1 MKKKVYIGF
10 SGGVDSSVSA
20 YLLKQKGFDVTAVF
34 MTVVPESTYAGKC
47 MTDELENAKTV
58 ANFLNIPLLTID
70 LKKNFEERVRK
81 PFYQEY
87 LSGKTPNPCIQC
99 NRLIKFGDLANECFK
114 LGADFVSTG
123 HYAKVKNGKLFKSK
137 DQSKDQ
143 TYFLNSV
150 SSEILSKTIFPL
162 ENLKKDR
169 VRDIAKKIDLPNFS
183 KKDSQKICFLKGVKI
198 EELFHSQ
205 KGNIVDIDTKEIVG
219 EHNGI
224 YKYTIGQ
231 RQGVKIGGLKEP
243 YFVAKKELDTNTL
256 FVAKGRDN
264 LALWKDKFVVKD
276 FNFIHKSNILKT
288 KRLKAVI
295 RYHSKEIPVNV
306 DWSIEKEKYQG
317 VFTLKEKQWAPSTGQ
332 SLVIYMGNECLGG
345 GEISEIL

>member
-10 SGGVDSSVSA
+10 SGGVDSSVAA
-20 YLLKQKGFDVTAVF
+20 YILKQKGFDVTAVF
-34 MTVVPESTYAGKC
+34 MTVIPKSTYAGEC
-47 MTDELENAKTV
+47 MTEELENAKTV
-58 ANFLNIPLLTID
+58 AKFLDIPLITID
-70 LKKNFEERVRK
+70 LKESFEEKVRK

-87 LSGKTPNPCIQC
+87 MSGRTPNPCIEC
-99 NRLIKFGDLANECFK
+99 NRLIKFGELANECLK

-123 HYAKVKNGKLFKSK
+123 HYAKVKNGKLFKAK

-143 TYFLNSV
+143 TYFLNRV

-162 ENLKKDR
+162 ANMKKEK
-169 VRDIAKKIDLPNFS
+169 VREIAERIGLPNFD

-198 EELFHSQ
+198 EELFNSK

-264 LALWKDKFVVKD
+264 PYLWKDKFVVDD
-276 FNFIHKSNILKT
+276 FNFIHKSNVLKT

-295 RYHSKEIPVNV
+295 RYHSKEVPASVHWNV
-306 DWSIEKEKYQG
+306 KDDKYQG
-317 VFTLKEKQWAPSTGQ
+317 VFTLKKKLWAPSTGQ
-332 SLVIYMGNECLGG
+332 SLVIYKGNECLGG